1 MWWWER
7 AADAGNGGMVVSDLK
22 KTWSL
27 QILFS
32 AVTSYCQGLTILR
45 FGSLMDCNKEE
56 ALRAKAIAEKKM
68 ESRDFV
74 AAQKLYPVLENI
86 AQMLVLCE
94 QKVIDGW

>member
-1 MWWWER
+1 
-7 AADAGNGGMVVSDLK
+7 
-22 KTWSL
+22 
-27 QILFS
+27 
-32 AVTSYCQGLTILR
+32 
-45 FGSLMDCNKEE
+45 MDCNKEE